1 MIITLDEQMCWNPKA
16 GEAVMGMMRITV
28 TVRITG
34 RTIMLVMVM
43 SIMTRTGMAVTSR
56 RRRVGCVSGSPWKE
70 CGSDARYL
78 PESQHLL
85 PPSSKLLLGRVTVR
99 LCVGARFHKTYQV
112 LLYKTEVIR
121 PMLYSYSGTTMK
133 WQVFKQPFISTSH
146 LTLDK
151 YALFFNKIQGVF

>member
-34 RTIMLVMVM
+34 RTIMLTMVM
-43 SIMTRTGMAVTSR
+43 GIMTRTGMAVTSR

-85 PPSSKLLLGRVTVR
+85 PPSSKLLLGRVTV
-99 LCVGARFHKTYQV
+99 
-112 LLYKTEVIR
+112 
-121 PMLYSYSGTTMK
+121 P
-133 WQVFKQPFISTSH
+133 
-146 LTLDK
+146 
-151 YALFFNKIQGVF
+151 